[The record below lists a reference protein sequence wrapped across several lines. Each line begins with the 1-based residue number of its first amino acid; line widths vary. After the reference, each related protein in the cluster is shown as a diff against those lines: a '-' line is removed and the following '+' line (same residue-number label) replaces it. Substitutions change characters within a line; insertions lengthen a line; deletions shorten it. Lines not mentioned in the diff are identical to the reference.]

1 MKIKEVIVVEGK
13 SDTVKIKQAVQ
24 ADTIETNGSAIDSFT
39 LGQIRHAQNKRGI
52 IIFTDPDYPGERIR
66 HIIDQSVPGC
76 KHAFLTKEKARAKHQ
91 KNKSLGIEHAS
102 VESIQKALESVYELV
117 PEIDITPII
126 EKDDLMRLGLIGGSG
141 AYKRRKRLGEIL
153 NIGHV
158 NGKQL
163 QKRLTM
169 FQITKNQLKS
179 ALQEIEREEMNE

>member
-1 MKIKEVIVVEGK
+1 M
-13 SDTVKIKQAVQ
+13 
-24 ADTIETNGSAIDSFT
+24 
-39 LGQIRHAQNKRGI
+39 
-52 IIFTDPDYPGERIR
+52 
-66 HIIDQSVPGC
+66 
-76 KHAFLTKEKARAKHQ
+76 
-91 KNKSLGIEHAS
+91 
-102 VESIQKALESVYELV
+102 YELV